1 MAPLKLFY
9 VSSEV
14 APFSETTS
22 VATFSQRI
30 SSILNEKK
38 DVDIRLTKP
47 KYGFIS
53 ERKYVLREVIRLRE
67 MPVNFGGE
75 NRIVSMKSAFIPE
88 TRVQIYFMEDDEYFK
103 PLPELIYKARNGR
116 VFKNND
122 ERFAFFARVSLDTLK
137 RLFWAPDV
145 LVCNDWQMSFI
156 PQLLKEQYL
165 DDPFYSKMKTA
176 FILHSLNDYRNFSQN
191 SYQKLGLKSGV
202 KTEFNDNVLL
212 AMENADFIIAVNDQ
226 KTSLMS
232 DIKSN
237 KKISKILEQSNS
249 MIVDIPKNA
258 SRTVWIDAANSIQT
272 ALSKL
277 S

>member
-176 FILHSLNDYRNFSQN
+176 FILHSLNDYRNFSKN
-191 SYQKLGLKSGV
+191 SYQKLGLKPGV
-202 KTEFNDNVLL
+202 KTEYVDNVLL
-212 AMENADFIIAVNDQ
+212 AMENADFIIAINDH

>member
-156 PQLLKEQYL
+156 PQLLKEQYSN
-165 DDPFYSKMKTA
+165 DPFYSKMKTA
-176 FILHSLNDYRNFSQN
+176 FILHTLNDYRNFSQN
-191 SYQKLGLKSGV
+191 SYQKLGLKPNA
-202 KTEFNDNVLL
+202 KTEYVDNVLL
-212 AMENADFIIAVNDQ
+212 AMENADFVIAINDH

-258 SRTVWIDAANSIQT
+258 SRAVWSDAANSIQT